1 MKVLFIY
8 HNIGTKNIRHFP
20 YGIGTL
26 SSFLKASGHET
37 DLLYIQDDITD
48 DELLSYVGA
57 YDPDLIGFSS
67 VTLQWEYTKKSA
79 RIIKTKFQV
88 PIICGGAHATFMTED
103 VMAEPSINMACV
115 GEGEYA
121 LLELLSRL
129 ENGGDLAS
137 IPNIWVRNEQGQIFR
152 NDIGPLVGDLD
163 SLPFPDREIV
173 PYADLLQESKTE
185 PVFITSRGCP
195 YNCRFCSNSAIKK
208 LYRGKGRYE
217 RQRSPENVIKEIRQ
231 LREKHEFNTINFY
244 DEAFG
249 FNRKWLEEFLQMYSE
264 EFGYPFACF
273 IRAETMDRETFR
285 LMRKAGLS
293 LIYLGVESGND
304 RIRREVMGRKVSNE
318 RIIQACRDAQAEGI
332 QVWTFNIVGVPGETV
347 QSIEDTMELNRII
360 NPNFASVSMYQPFPF
375 TGIYDDCVKQGL
387 IKEQYSTSLY
397 DNSILELP
405 TISRAELETKFREFQ
420 ELSNEMRLR
429 YEQNGD
435 KIVLADI

>member
-1 MKVLFIY
+1 MKVLFVY

-26 SSFLKASGHET
+26 SSFLQENGHEV
-37 DLLYIQDDITD
+37 DLLYIQDDITE
-48 DELLSYVGA
+48 DELLGYVGT
-57 YDPDLIGFSS
+57 YNPDLIGFST
-67 VTLQWEYTKKSA
+67 VTLQWEYTKRSA

-88 PIICGGAHATFMTED
+88 PIICGGAHSTFMTEE

-129 ENGGDLAS
+129 EKGGDLAS
-137 IPNIWVRNEQGQIFR
+137 IPNIWVKNEKGKLFRNE
-152 NDIGPLVGDLD
+152 IGPLVGDLD
-163 SLPFPDREIV
+163 TLPFPDRKIV
-173 PYADLLQESKTE
+173 PYAELLQESKTE

-217 RQRSPENVIKEIRQ
+217 RQRSPENVIREIRQ
-231 LREKHEFNTINFY
+231 LRAEHEFSSMNFY

-249 FNRKWLEEFLQMYSE
+249 FNRKWLTEFLEMYKK
-264 EFGYPFACF
+264 EFAYPFACF
-273 IRAETMDRETFR
+273 IRAETMDREKFH
-285 LMRKAGLS
+285 LMREAGLT

-304 RIRREVMGRKVSNE
+304 QIRREVMGRKVSNE
-318 RIIQACRDAQAEGI
+318 RIIQACRDAQAEDI

-347 QSIEDTMELNRII
+347 QSIDDTMELNRII
-360 NPNFASVSMYQPFPF
+360 NPHFASVSMYQPFPF
-375 TGIYDDCVKQGL
+375 TGIYDDCVEQGL
-387 IKEQYSTSLY
+387 IKEHYSTSLY

-405 TISRAELETKFREFQ
+405 TISRADLDKKFREFQ
-420 ELSNEMRLR
+420 ELSLEMRTR
-429 YEQNGD
+429 HEQNGD
-435 KIVLADI
+435 KIFLADI

>member
-26 SSFLKASGHET
+26 SSLLKENGHET

-57 YDPDLIGFSS
+57 YDPDLIGFST
-67 VTLQWEYTKKSA
+67 VTLQWEYTKKTA
-79 RIIKTKFQV
+79 RLIKTKFQV
-88 PIICGGAHATFMTED
+88 PIICGGAHATFMTEE
-103 VMAEPSINMACV
+103 VMGEPSINMACV

-121 LLELLSRL
+121 LVEFLSRL
-129 ENGGDLAS
+129 EKGGDLSA
-137 IPNIWVRNEQGQIFR
+137 IPNIWVKNEQGEVFR

-163 SLPFPDREIV
+163 TLPFPDREIV
-173 PYADLLQESKTE
+173 PYGELIQESKTE

-217 RQRSPENVIKEIRQ
+217 RQRSPENVIREIRQ
-231 LREKHEFNTINFY
+231 LREKHEFSTINFY

-249 FNRKWLEEFLQMYSE
+249 FNRKWLKSFLELYTEEFA
-264 EFGYPFACF
+264 YPFACF
-273 IRAETMDRETFR
+273 IRAETMDRETFH

-375 TGIYDDCVKQGL
+375 TGIYDDCVEQGL

-405 TISRAELETKFREFQ
+405 TISRSELEAKFREFQ

-429 YEQNGD
+429 HEQNGD